1 MSEPILSDDGFWK
14 FDEGEW
20 VPTEKQLLSI
30 ENGAIPHDAV
40 DGQNVLFDS
49 SKIKKKAFSTF
60 YSNMRPASRLYSFV
74 GVCVS
79 VTFLSIILVLA
90 SLPINSSPVLPV
102 TDCSD
107 NNPLQVIGAESVDS
121 SPLMDEE
128 NCPHELKIA
137 SWNLKRFGPSAANDD
152 ETVSDVAFHISKYD
166 IVAVQEIKD
175 IQQTAPYILQD
186 EIDEIF
192 EYGMVLSN
200 RTGAFCEEK
209 SSSQISEQYAFYYN
223 NSTIDSMD
231 GGHHYPNN
239 DCEFTR
245 EPFAAKFSSIEYG
258 SEFVLIT
265 LHVDPDDAINEISAL
280 VNVFEWAK
288 FQYPSEDDFILLGDL
303 NADCN
308 YASSSE
314 LDELAIRDSQYHWV
328 IPDGENTNT
337 AESSTCAYDRIIFS
351 DNGLDEYLD
360 SYSTFCEID
369 VSDHCIISATF
380 SAHES

>member
-14 FDEGEW
+14 FAEGEW
-20 VPTEKQLLSI
+20 VPTKKQLLSI

-40 DGQNVLFDS
+40 EEQNVVIVG
-49 SKIKKKAFSTF
+49 SKIKRNSLSKF
-60 YSNMRPASRLYSFV
+60 YSNMRPESRFYSFV

-79 VTFLSIILVLA
+79 VTFLSVILVLA

-102 TDCSD
+102 TDCSE
-107 NNPLQVIGAESVDS
+107 NESLQVIGAASVDS
-121 SPLMDEE
+121 RPLIEE
-128 NCPHELKIA
+128 EKCPHELEIA

-152 ETVSDVAFHISKYD
+152 EAVSDIAFHISKYD

-231 GGHHYPNN
+231 DGHHYPND

-245 EPFAAKFSSIEYG
+245 EPFAAKFSSTEYG

-303 NADCN
+303 NADCT

-314 LDELAIRDSQYHWV
+314 LDELAIRDSQYQWI

-351 DNGLDEYLD
+351 DNGLEEYLD